1 MTVGELALVVCAQIV
16 ILGSIGAV
24 KLHLWR
30 SDVLNRDFGSWSSW
44 RDRDAPRGASSNR
57 PSPDTPRHG
66 RRYKSMFWQTFPSSV
81 LTMVRQM
88 TGQSAKP
95 TPTPL
100 DSAHRL
106 RSVARSGNEHPLVF
120 DSGRSVRI
128 PAALPAGVR
137 IYAIGDIHGRADL
150 LRSALEQINS
160 DYTRN
165 PAERPILVFLGDYI
179 DRGPSSKEVLDILVR
194 CKANIESVFLKGN
207 HETFVSAFLQDPMA
221 LDSWRTCGGLETLH
235 SYGLRPT
242 LQPDMQERID
252 LAVQFATTLPDDHR
266 AFLGSLQ
273 PWFQC
278 GDVLFVHA
286 GIRPNIPIAHQNE
299 SDFLWIREEFLNFTG
314 PFEAFVVHGHTPVR
328 APDVR
333 TNRLNIDTGAFVTG
347 RLTCVA
353 IEGSA
358 VRQISGLASHVDA
371 QATA

>member
-1 MTVGELALVVCAQIV
+1 MTVGELALLVCAQVV
-16 ILGSIGAV
+16 ILGSIGVV

-30 SDVLNRDFGSWSSW
+30 SDVLNRDFGSSSAW
-44 RDRDAPRGASSNR
+44 RDRDALRGASSNR
-57 PSPDTPRHG
+57 PSRNAPRHG
-66 RRYKSMFWQTFPSSV
+66 RRSKSMFRKTFRSSI
-81 LTMVRQM
+81 LTMVGQI
-88 TGQSAKP
+88 TGQLVKP
-95 TPTPL
+95 TPRPL
-100 DSAHRL
+100 DTAQRS
-106 RSVARSGNEHPLVF
+106 RSVSRSGDEPRVF
-120 DSGRSVRI
+120 DSGGSVRI

-150 LRSALEQINS
+150 LRSVLEQISS
-160 DYTRN
+160 DCTKN
-165 PAERPILVFLGDYI
+165 PAERPMLVFLGDYI

-194 CKANIESVFLKGN
+194 CKANIESIFLKGN

-242 LQPDMQERID
+242 LQPDIQERID

-266 AFLGSLQ
+266 AFLDSLQ

-286 GIRPNIPIAHQNE
+286 GIRPNIPIAHQDE
-299 SDFLWIREEFLNFTG
+299 SDFLWIREEFLNFTA

-328 APDVR
+328 VTDVR

-358 VRQISGLASHVDA
+358 VRQISGAASHVDTH
-371 QATA
+371 ATP